1 MGGLSKEGSDGSGVL
16 AEGQQEPQRTTRAG
30 LEGWTS
36 EAPAGQEPWRT
47 TRAGLEGWTKRAPAH
62 LESQQRDRELWI
74 GSSNGLLLPGG
85 DYDFELRLEKS
96 FITAAAG
103 CAQIPC
109 AFTIPVRVYP
119 VQKIWFRGSPEF
131 PLSPPMVEEQA
142 NLMWPLRSPEH
153 ECSII
158 LWDFSG
164 HERIEEYGLMLK
176 WGTNE
181 THIYDE
187 RITVS
192 YSTAHPQILNSSACS
207 LQKVLLTCVCVSQG
221 VPLPDIHWPLQ
232 SNADSNIVRTSDGH
246 ITVRSTYTMTVEDLT
261 SISSPVCVS
270 KNKLGQTKMTLPV
283 NINKVKEAA

>member
-1 MGGLSKEGSDGSGVL
+1 MDCSF
-16 AEGQQEPQRTTRAG
+16 QEVR
-30 LEGWTS
+30 S
-36 EAPAGQEPWRT
+36 NSVINC
-47 TRAGLEGWTKRAPAH
+47 
-62 LESQQRDRELWI
+62 ESQ
-74 GSSNGLLLPGG
+74 SSHEVSAAFFGFDHITVYAG

-192 YSTAHPQILNSSACS
+192 YSTGMY
-207 LQKVLLTCVCVSQG
+207 V
-221 VPLPDIHWPLQ
+221 
-232 SNADSNIVRTSDGH
+232 
-246 ITVRSTYTMTVEDLT
+246 
-261 SISSPVCVS
+261 
-270 KNKLGQTKMTLPV
+270 
-283 NINKVKEAA
+283 